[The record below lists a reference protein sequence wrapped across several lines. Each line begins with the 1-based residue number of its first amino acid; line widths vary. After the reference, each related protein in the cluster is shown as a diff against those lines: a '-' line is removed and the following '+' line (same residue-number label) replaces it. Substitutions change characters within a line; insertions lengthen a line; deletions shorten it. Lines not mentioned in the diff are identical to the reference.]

1 MSNCLI
7 DNNLRGRARTRNL
20 AVWLEQPTAEVTASI
35 QGWLYACRAQAVQ
48 LKRKQEAHAL

>member
-7 DNNLRGRARTRNL
+7 DNNLCGLAGTRNL
-20 AVWLEQPTAEVTASI
+20 AVWLEQPAAEVAASMLPSFT
-35 QGWLYACRAQAVQ
+35 GLAQVAP